1 MEQANTVRTTLDISP
16 ELNAKLLNM
25 AEATGG
31 TQCDV
36 LQKCIVLMEI
46 AIQARQQGKKVG
58 MVNQN
63 QPLATEITGILK

>member
-1 MEQANTVRTTLDISP
+1 MEQTNTARTTLDISL
-16 ELNAKLLNM
+16 ELNAKLLNI

>member
-1 MEQANTVRTTLDISP
+1 MEQTDTVQNTLDISP
-16 ELNAKLLNM
+16 ELNAKLLSM
-25 AEATGG
+25 AEAIGG

-46 AIQARQQGKKVG
+46 AMQARQQGKKVG
-58 MVNQN
+58 MVNQD